1 MQTLKLLFPFMAE
14 SIFSA
19 LPRGLLRELLLPF
32 GHASLLERRRAELI
46 ISRMRMVAGLFA
58 LLTPLWMIVDV
69 LVFTWPLTIML
80 VVGRLVT
87 SIAFGMLAR
96 AYRKSTKMA
105 DAYRALAFMF
115 AIPTLFFIYSHPL
128 LSHFHMDG
136 PAAAISAGYAFLPF
150 VMVAGLAVFPLT
162 AAEGVL
168 FALPVLA
175 AEALVALMQLNL
187 LSWSSHLGAFW
198 LLLLIAAVASLAG
211 MSQLS
216 FMISLVKQASHDT
229 LTGCFSRAS
238 GEEMLDIQF
247 HISSRSGAPLA
258 VVFVDLDDF
267 KRINDRFG
275 HDSGD
280 RVLQAAA
287 DALRSNLRAGDI
299 LARWGGEEFVIILP
313 GASGATAA
321 TTVARLRE
329 RGLGTRP
336 DGTRMTASFGL
347 AERCADRADNW
358 RKLLEIADQRM
369 YQAKVAGKDCCVGCA
384 EQT

>member
-14 SIFSA
+14 PIFGA
-19 LPRGLLRELLLPF
+19 LPRGLLRNLVVPA

-58 LLTPLWMIVDV
+58 LLTPLWIIVDV
-69 LVFTWPLTIML
+69 LVFSWPVTIML
-80 VVGRLVT
+80 VIGRLVT
-87 SIAFGMLAR
+87 SIAFGILAR
-96 AYRKSTKMA
+96 SYRKSARMK

-128 LSHFHMDG
+128 LSHFHMIG

-162 AAEGVL
+162 AVESAL

-198 LLLLIAAVASLAG
+198 LLLLIAAVAALAG

-216 FMISLVKQASHDT
+216 FMISLVQQASHDA

-238 GEEMLDIQF
+238 GEELLDIQF

-267 KRINDRFG
+267 KRINDQYG

-280 RVLQAAA
+280 RALQSAAE
-287 DALRSNLRAGDI
+287 ALRSNLRAGDI
-299 LARWGGEEFVIILP
+299 LLRWGGEEFVIILP
-313 GASGATAA
+313 GASGTTAA

-329 RGLGTRP
+329 RGLGVRP
-336 DGTRMTASFGL
+336 DGSQMTASFGL
-347 AERCADRADNW
+347 AERFADRADNW

-369 YQAKVAGKDCCVGCA
+369 YQAKVAGKNCCVGCT